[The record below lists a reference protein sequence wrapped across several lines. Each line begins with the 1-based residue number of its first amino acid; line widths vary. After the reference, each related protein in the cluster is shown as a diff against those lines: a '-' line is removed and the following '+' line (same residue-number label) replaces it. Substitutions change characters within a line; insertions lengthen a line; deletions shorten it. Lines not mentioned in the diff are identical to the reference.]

1 MAVDLG
7 RPSAAPVARERPIA
21 FFCAEFGVHR
31 SLPIYS
37 GGLGGL
43 AGDLLKEASDRA
55 LPLVAVGL
63 MYRQGYFRQRL
74 DVAGWQQGYWID
86 TDSERLP
93 AALVRGQDAR
103 PLTITVPIRG
113 REVRAQVWRVAV
125 GRVPLFLLDA
135 DVPENGRLE
144 RWITSQLYIGDP
156 ITRLSQYALLWIGGV
171 RAVAAL
177 GIEPALVH
185 LNEGPAAFAVLEP
198 ARGEASARGASVET
212 ALEAARQ
219 RTVFTTHTPV
229 AAGNETYPRE
239 DVIDTVGGMAAE
251 LGADPEVLM
260 RLGRYHPEDGAEPF
274 GMTTL
279 SLRMSRSANGV
290 SRRHGA
296 VAREMWRG
304 LWPGRTAEAVPITH
318 VTNGVHLLN
327 WVGAPMRGVL
337 ERHIGEAWW
346 RQASKRAT
354 WEALDRRYGG
364 RTPPQTLPSGWLS
377 PRCLLRVLHWA
388 RGAVDGVSGRS
399 GFAANRRPEIGASS
413 IDRARCVRREG
424 ADGIC

>member
-1 MAVDLG
+1 MLARVASLEDALAVDLG

-279 SLRMSRSANGV
+279 SSRMSRSANGV

-304 LWPGRTAEAVPITH
+304 CGRGGLPRRCRSPMSPTA
-318 VTNGVHLLN
+318 
-327 WVGAPMRGVL
+327 
-337 ERHIGEAWW
+337 
-346 RQASKRAT
+346 
-354 WEALDRRYGG
+354 
-364 RTPPQTLPSGWLS
+364 
-377 PRCLLRVLHWA
+377 C
-388 RGAVDGVSGRS
+388 
-399 GFAANRRPEIGASS
+399 
-413 IDRARCVRREG
+413 
-424 ADGIC
+424 IC